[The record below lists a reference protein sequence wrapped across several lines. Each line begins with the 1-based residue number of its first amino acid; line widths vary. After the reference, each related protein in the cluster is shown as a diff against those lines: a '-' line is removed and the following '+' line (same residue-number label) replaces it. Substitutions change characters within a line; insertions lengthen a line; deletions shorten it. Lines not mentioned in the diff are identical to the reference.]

1 MTDFLDCQI
10 CGKRTERSSNNQKYC
25 PECSKVAWKSLYLER
40 QKAAAKLREDAKK
53 ASPPPCPRKKKT
65 AKLPDWCNLEGKSLA
80 RVDAE
85 AKAFGLSYGQYTAA
99 VASGSIDQLLK
110 MKGIKNPRKILSKIE
125 VK

>member
-1 MTDFLDCQI
+1 MTDFLNCQI
-10 CGKRTERSSNNQKYC
+10 CGKKTERSSNNQKYC

-40 QKAAAKLREDAKK
+40 QKAAAKLREEAKK
-53 ASPPPCPRKKKT
+53 KA

-110 MKGIKNPRKILSKIE
+110 MKGIKNPRKILSQIE